1 MDDLTLPAAIAA
13 FITATN
19 AADSDQFVAQFT
31 PDAVLDDWGT
41 TYNGPTEI
49 AKWNQTDNIGK
60 QSHFELEDFTQDNAM
75 TWTVQLNVTGN
86 GFNGTSPF
94 RMTIKDDLL
103 VRVEILPD

>member
-41 TYNGPTEI
+41 TYNGPAEMQVESNRQHRQTI
-49 AKWNQTDNIGK
+49 ALRAGRF
-60 QSHFELEDFTQDNAM
+60 HA
-75 TWTVQLNVTGN
+75 G
-86 GFNGTSPF
+86 
-94 RMTIKDDLL
+94 
-103 VRVEILPD
+103 

>member
-1 MDDLTLPAAIAA
+1 MNELILPAAITA

-19 AADSDQFVAQFT
+19 AADSNQFIAQFT
-31 PDAVLDDWGT
+31 SDAVLDDWGT

-60 QSHFELEDFTQDNAM
+60 QAHFELEDFTQDSTT

-94 RMTIKDDLL
+94 QMTIANNLL
-103 VRVEILPD
+103 ARVAILPD

>member
-41 TYNGPTEI
+41 TYNGPAEI
-49 AKWNQTDNIGK
+49 ASGIKPTTSANNRTSSWKI
-60 QSHFELEDFTQDNAM
+60 SRRIIP
-75 TWTVQLNVTGN
+75 QLGR
-86 GFNGTSPF
+86 FS
-94 RMTIKDDLL
+94 LA
-103 VRVEILPD
+103 